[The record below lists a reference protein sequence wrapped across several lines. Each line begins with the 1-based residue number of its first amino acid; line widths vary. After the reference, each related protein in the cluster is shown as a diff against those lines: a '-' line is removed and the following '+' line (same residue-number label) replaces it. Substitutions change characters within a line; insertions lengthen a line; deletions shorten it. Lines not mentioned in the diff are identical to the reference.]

1 VLFHVLLVWL
11 DPSLQTGRGMDGAPP
26 PAAAEEAGRLIQL
39 RLAAASQ
46 PDPEPVRVAP
56 VPRAP
61 ARVPA
66 ATPAD
71 VAGEGAA
78 PRRGRP
84 PATAAERLQYRPGPI
99 WTPAP
104 VVYETV
110 EDCLQRERAERLAQ
124 GIAAA
129 EHARVPV
136 PAPTVAVPQRAG
148 ISIPVGPK
156 PLPWGQFVRAPLPD
170 SIQPDAA
177 SVGRDARRLPG
188 VVGIRRTPGCADTIP
203 PVTPRLPIR

>member
-1 VLFHVLLVWL
+1 MLVWL
-11 DPSLQTGRGMDGAPP
+11 DPSLRAGRGMDGATPP
-26 PAAAEEAGRLIQL
+26 PASEEAGRLIQL
-39 RLAAASQ
+39 RLAAVSQ

-56 VPRAP
+56 VPRMPVRAQ
-61 ARVPA
+61 A
-66 ATPAD
+66 AVPAD
-71 VAGEGAA
+71 VAGEGAS

-84 PATAAERLQYRPGPI
+84 AATAAERLQYRPGPI

-110 EDCLQRERAERLAQ
+110 EECLRREHAERLAQ

-129 EHARVPV
+129 EYARVPV

-148 ISIPVGPK
+148 ISIPVGPR

-170 SIQPDAA
+170 TIRPDATA
-177 SVGRDARRLPG
+177 VGHEAGHRPAA
-188 VVGIRRTPGCADTIP
+188 VGIRRAPGCMDTIP
-203 PVTPRLPIR
+203 PVTPRLPIRW

>member
-1 VLFHVLLVWL
+1 MLVWL
-11 DPSLQTGRGMDGAPP
+11 DPSLQAGRGMDGAPP
-26 PAAAEEAGRLIQL
+26 PAAPEEAGRLIQL

-61 ARVPA
+61 VRVPA
-66 ATPAD
+66 AAPTD
-71 VAGEGAA
+71 VAGEGAS
-78 PRRGRP
+78 PRRGRST
-84 PATAAERLQYRPGPI
+84 ATAAERLQYRPGPI

-110 EDCLQRERAERLAQ
+110 EECLRRERTERLAQ

-129 EHARVPV
+129 EHARAPV

-170 SIQPDAA
+170 TLQPDATA
-177 SVGRDARRLPG
+177 VGHEARRRSAA
-188 VVGIRRTPGCADTIP
+188 VGIRRAPGCMDTIP